1 MKSETTVYGRIVKKY
16 EIPLDQIDDLNDR
29 YEKAKSSLES
39 MGHRL
44 AGRITSELSILP
56 LVKDSKI
63 FPSFVAAIQDY
74 FTSCLQFKVI
84 DWLPNQ
90 EQVEIISCWINDMK
104 EGEYNPPHI
113 HHDATGWSTVLFL
126 KIPEYINDAKHDQ
139 KFRDG
144 KLGFIGVDGVSSKW
158 MEPKVG
164 DFYIFRANHMHC
176 VMPFKLKNNDDVR
189 RSLSFNFIE
198 KP

>member
-1 MKSETTVYGRIVKKY
+1 M
-16 EIPLDQIDDLNDR
+16 
-29 YEKAKSSLES
+29 
-39 MGHRL
+39 
-44 AGRITSELSILP
+44 
-56 LVKDSKI
+56 
-63 FPSFVAAIQDY
+63 
-74 FTSCLQFKVI
+74 
-84 DWLPNQ
+84 
-90 EQVEIISCWINDMK
+90 
-104 EGEYNPPHI
+104 
-113 HHDATGWSTVLFL
+113 FL

-176 VMPFKLKNNDDVR
+176 VMPFKLKNPDDVR